1 MVLKIPF
8 FCSSGTIIIISQ
20 NSNCIIDFRSA
31 DSIKLAKVSVTIGV
45 GGGSSITK
53 LQIPKRRQRIKG
65 FQSPIKKANFR
76 VTLLYICPI
85 PLYIT
90 GQLKWKKVWNEYLV
104 KLSENF
110 WKILSLSNSNFSDW
124 KIKIKEKYKL
134 WIVFDKVLQWVQ
146 YLYENFK
153 LNLSFWSQ

>member
-20 NSNCIIDFRSA
+20 NSNYIIDFRSA
-31 DSIKLAKVSVTIGV
+31 DSIKLAKVSVTIGG

-76 VTLLYICPI
+76 VTLLYIVCPT
-85 PLYIT
+85 YI
-90 GQLKWKKVWNEYLV
+90 LDLMVCYWNVEWSV
-104 KLSENF
+104 RGEAAAAN
-110 WKILSLSNSNFSDW
+110 SLSFMIEVS
-124 KIKIKEKYKL
+124 
-134 WIVFDKVLQWVQ
+134 
-146 YLYENFK
+146 
-153 LNLSFWSQ
+153 